1 MGKLSTSI
9 AMVCISSLSACIT
22 TPPLEQATGTP
33 YSDIMIKDVVQRV
46 KCELAYAFDKK
57 TEERDFLW
65 LASWTAHI
73 DLTLEINDSAG
84 ITPNGS
90 YTSFGPNAVNRAA
103 GPSAFPPTAARSIVP
118 QFFTFGAGATLNS
131 QAVRTETLSFT
142 LALDELKDWR
152 RKQELIESDPSF
164 PIENRVCNPEWRSGV
179 LGSLGL
185 QEWVD
190 SAFFPVQAH
199 ALEAGI
205 HPQPLSQKP
214 GSVPSNKTSPTPTPK
229 GGAQAREECKI
240 EEIRKYIDKWRSEL
254 NRIDRSIEAAN
265 AAVTAADKTITS
277 SASSLNTKISTLRIQ
292 EPSYRYVLS
301 ENIKRRIGQIKNYQ
315 SIMWNYVTNSAI
327 CVSRLKDITSVSS
340 PRAKDD
346 EPGSSST
353 LANVRAALKNIDEAE
368 RALSKNDCPKAQLA
382 YTKLLQNDDINTLLK
397 TNDDKNALA
406 CAKLT
411 QQDADNSV
419 MLAAALPDQ
428 IDPPV
433 DSILHSVNFVI
444 TYGANISP
452 ESLSTKFMK
461 DCKVA

>member
-185 QEWVD
+185 QEWVEFRILSSSGSRLGSGD
-190 SAFFPVQAH
+190 PSSAFITKTWQCSLKQNQP
-199 ALEAGI
+199 
-205 HPQPLSQKP
+205 HPYPQRWR
-214 GSVPSNKTSPTPTPK
+214 TS
-229 GGAQAREECKI
+229 A
-240 EEIRKYIDKWRSEL
+240 
-254 NRIDRSIEAAN
+254 
-265 AAVTAADKTITS
+265 
-277 SASSLNTKISTLRIQ
+277 
-292 EPSYRYVLS
+292 
-301 ENIKRRIGQIKNYQ
+301 
-315 SIMWNYVTNSAI
+315 
-327 CVSRLKDITSVSS
+327 
-340 PRAKDD
+340 
-346 EPGSSST
+346 
-353 LANVRAALKNIDEAE
+353 
-368 RALSKNDCPKAQLA
+368 
-382 YTKLLQNDDINTLLK
+382 
-397 TNDDKNALA
+397 
-406 CAKLT
+406 
-411 QQDADNSV
+411 
-419 MLAAALPDQ
+419 
-428 IDPPV
+428 
-433 DSILHSVNFVI
+433 
-444 TYGANISP
+444 
-452 ESLSTKFMK
+452 
-461 DCKVA
+461 